1 MATLRAV
8 VRVEL
13 VGLLMALLGLVVWAA
28 ARGRLRLDGMLA
40 VRDSAARRRMSVA
53 RVQLLLTTLLF
64 AVAYLLTTVILR
76 KPDALPAPPAFVVAL
91 VALSQAIA
99 LVAGSGRRAS

>member
-1 MATLRAV
+1 MDTLRAV
-8 VRVEL
+8 MRVETA
-13 VGLLMALLGLVVWAA
+13 GLLLALLGVVVWAA
-28 ARGRLRLDGMLA
+28 ARGRLRLNGILT
-40 VRDSAARRRMSVA
+40 VRNEAGRRRMSAA

-64 AVAYLLTTVILR
+64 AVGYLLTTVILR
-76 KPDALPAPPAFVVAL
+76 KGALPTPPAFVVAL